1 MEGNKSSGA
10 ADTQSGEEEEED
22 KMQQKFIK
30 ELKETIEEL
39 QTDIIVANSSKTAN
53 NNNTGSSCSQHNLF
67 QTFKVTFRMFSL
79 TVLHH
84 DPPEDPGEENSA
96 TKRLLVD
103 RMKSLS
109 DNYFDWVSTIDAS
122 NLTSVN
128 STSID
133 KNTFMKYH
141 QALAF
146 NDHFLILMK
155 PINLSLNQKINQRH
169 LSGNRRQSQLI
180 KYSLNEVNASIG
192 YIQLNEYLVSVNSPG
207 SKSKESFTSLNANR
221 RLKTSQIIE
230 ASKAATITELVSF
243 TDNSP
248 VNSGQLQVEQPCLK
262 VQFVIYEPIELI
274 NQLSRSAKPA
284 FHKAGGSIQSQLL
297 SRHFENISIHLNQSL
312 ECELDI
318 SIIDRLYYLINDISK
333 YSGTKNQSPKKKYS
347 HFNEPGGLKKFQ
359 NFEIKCSQ
367 QIKLALR
374 FPIADLRRAAA
385 SQPTPPKS
393 SNNAS
398 SLNASTTTGSAASN
412 TKNVKFLAQPVTMCA
427 FRQLREQVL
436 TFHIFEFNF
445 QTLLN
450 QKLSQKVLAANSSS
464 SDQLSLAISCSQI
477 NAYYQYSRKERP
489 IHFGLIQQRVGEPRS
504 LIVSIK
510 LASVDSQADTEPDEL
525 QSLHD
530 YYFPTGS
537 SSSRRGNVGH
547 TELDSL
553 KINYNIN
560 VGKANRFTS
569 QTIREENETSKE
581 ESSGQE
587 ESSDEASSPTIEH
600 TDAKK
605 KQRGGKH
612 DADEEDDEEEDEDSC
627 GPFSRIHSLISSEK
641 NRRIVN
647 AGNKQEMQSF
657 MQQSKQNS
665 HTVIRLSLPVLK
677 FLIADQK
684 FLNDIYNCFLNDLI
698 MWMPSPVPPI
708 ESALNLFFDTNG
720 MNYLIDYNFDTE
732 FIATRMNLAAGGLA
746 GGSEEEPF
754 EGDDKQFHMCRSAI
768 LKPAENE
775 NSEAEGCESDDDT
788 CKRKHRR
795 RRSQGERRKQKLGD
809 HGSKGDKKQF
819 KNTLSI
825 ILNVE
830 QAHLKAFVLNNSSAA
845 PTTAGNNP
853 TGEIINFF

>member
-1 MEGNKSSGA
+1 
-10 ADTQSGEEEEED
+10 
-22 KMQQKFIK
+22 
-30 ELKETIEEL
+30 
-39 QTDIIVANSSKTAN
+39 
-53 NNNTGSSCSQHNLF
+53 
-67 QTFKVTFRMFSL
+67 MFSL

-84 DPPEDPGEENSA
+84 DPPEDPGEENSS

-180 KYSLNEVNASIG
+180 QYSLNEVNASIG

-207 SKSKESFTSLNANR
+207 SKTKESFTSLNANR

-243 TDNSP
+243 TDNSTAQ
-248 VNSGQLQVEQPCLK
+248 SGQLQVEQPCLK
-262 VQFVIYEPIELI
+262 VQLVIYEPLELI
-274 NQLSRSAKPA
+274 NQLIRSSKPA
-284 FHKAGGSIQSQLL
+284 FHKAGSSIQSQLL

-333 YSGTKNQSPKKKYS
+333 YSGAQKQSPKKKYS
-347 HFNEPGGLKKFQ
+347 QFQEPVATGGLKKFQ

-385 SQPTPPKS
+385 QSAPKS

-398 SLNASTTTGSAASN
+398 SLSASTTTGSAASN

-450 QKLSQKVLAANSSS
+450 QKLSQKVVANSTT

-489 IHFGLIQQRVGEPRS
+489 IHFGLIQQRVGEHRS

-510 LASVDSQADTEPDEL
+510 LASVDSADTGPSEL

-530 YYFPTGS
+530 YYYPAGGS
-537 SSSRRGNVGH
+537 NRRSNVGGH

-560 VGKANRFTS
+560 VGKANRFTTH
-569 QTIREENETSKE
+569 TIKEEIETSKE

-600 TDAKK
+600 TEAKK
-605 KQRGGKH
+605 KQRGGGGGKH
-612 DADEEDDEEEDEDSC
+612 DDDEEDDDEDDEDSC

-665 HTVIRLSLPVLK
+665 HTVIRMSLPVLK

-698 MWMPSPVPPI
+698 MWVPSPVPPI
-708 ESALNLFFDTNG
+708 ESALNLFFDSND

-732 FIATRMNLAAGGLA
+732 FIATRMNLAASGLA
-746 GGSEEEPF
+746 GGGGEEEPF
-754 EGDDKQFHMCRSAI
+754 DGEDKQFHMCRSAI
-768 LKPAENE
+768 LKPTENE

-788 CKRKHRR
+788 SKRKHRR
-795 RRSQGERRKQKLGD
+795 KQSQRQRRKQKLVD
-809 HGSKGDKKQF
+809 DSRKGDKKQF

-830 QAHLKAFVLNNSSAA
+830 QAQLKAFVLNNSSNAS
-845 PTTAGNNP
+845 TTAGNNP
-853 TGEIINFF
+853 TSEPINFFPKFLSSKLLRY